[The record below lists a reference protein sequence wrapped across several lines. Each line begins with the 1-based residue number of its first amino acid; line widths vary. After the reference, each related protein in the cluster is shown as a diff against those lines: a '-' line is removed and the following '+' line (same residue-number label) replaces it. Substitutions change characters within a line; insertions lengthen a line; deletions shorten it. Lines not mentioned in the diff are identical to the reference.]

1 MQSGR
6 GPLARGQCGEERS
19 GAGNTHPAGRG
30 CARLNPPPPFGFGV
44 VFFAG
49 FLFFFL
55 EGGRLIFGG
64 VYFHFF
70 FGVWLETWLT
80 HPYFLK
86 EEAVRNT

>member
-1 MQSGR
+1 MGR
-6 GPLARGQCGEERS
+6 REAALVTRTRQGG
-19 GAGNTHPAGRG
+19 GALGLTPPH
-30 CARLNPPPPFGFGV
+30 PPPSGFVWCFLLFG
-44 VFFAG
+44 
-49 FLFFFL
+49 FFFL